1 MTAEL
6 AFLDLV
12 EAASLISTR
21 QASARQ
27 VVEAVLDR
35 TEAIAPDLNCF
46 ISIDREAALS
56 EADDRDRAI
65 VRDGVVGPLHGIPVS
80 IKDTFP
86 TANMRTTAGSPILAD
101 WIPEQDAVAVADLR
115 RAGAVIIGKTSAY
128 QFAFGSAHPDFGDV
142 KNPWD
147 ARRCCGGSSSGS
159 AAAVAAGLGYG
170 SLGSDAAGSVRSPGA
185 LCGVVAMKPTLDLI
199 SAEGAIPAAYTMDH
213 AGLFGRCVADVHR
226 QLLAFPAYRRIA
238 SEQMEPRGLKGLRV
252 GIPKRH
258 AGDTDFAI
266 AHGVEQ
272 VVSEAT
278 ERLVQAGALVREI
291 ELPRLD
297 EAQMLMVL
305 IFAGEINEFHLP
317 WLLTRKNDYPADVAA
332 LLTGSQSLPA
342 VAYVR
347 AQRIRQLLI
356 QRYAAAMADVD
367 VVATP
372 VMPITAWPI
381 GEAEVSVGGMPVSA
395 LTTQTWHCVPF
406 NLTGHPALSVPA
418 GLADG
423 LPVGLQLVGHMHA
436 DEALL
441 GVAASFEEVS
451 GRLLTFPPPT
461 GTPTGKEPIS

>member
-1 MTAEL
+1 MNDAL
-6 AFLDLV
+6 AFLNLV
-12 EAASLISTR
+12 EASSLISTR
-21 QASARQ
+21 QASAREI
-27 VVEAVLDR
+27 VETVIDRAEAV
-35 TEAIAPDLNCF
+35 APSLNCF
-46 ISIDREAALS
+46 ISLDREAALS
-56 EADDRDRAI
+56 QADERDHAMAQG
-65 VRDGVVGPLHGIPVS
+65 GVVGPLHGIPIS

-101 WIPEQDAVAVADLR
+101 WIPDHDAVAVADLR

-128 QFAFGSAHPDFGDV
+128 QFAFGSAHPDFGEV

-147 ARRCCGGSSSGS
+147 TERCCGGSSSGS

-185 LCGVVAMKPTLDLI
+185 LCGVVAMKPTLDVI
-199 SAEGAIPAAYTMDH
+199 STQGAIPAAYTMDH
-213 AGLFGRCVADVHR
+213 AGLFGRCAADVHQ
-226 QLLAFPAYRRIA
+226 QLLAFPAYRKTA
-238 SEQMEPRGLKGLRV
+238 SARLEPKDLKGLRV

-258 AGDTDFAI
+258 AMDTDIAI
-266 AHGVEQ
+266 ASGVEQ
-272 VVSEAT
+272 VISEAAD
-278 ERLVQAGALVREI
+278 LFAKAGAQVREI

-317 WLLTRKNDYPADVAA
+317 WYLTRKKDYPADVIA
-332 LLTGSQSLPA
+332 LLEGSQSLPA

-347 AQRIRQLLI
+347 AQRLRQHLVH
-356 QRYAAAMADVD
+356 RYAAEMADVD
-367 VVATP
+367 VIATP

-381 GEAEVSVGGMPVSA
+381 GEAEVSVGGTLVSA
-395 LTTQTWHCVPF
+395 LTTQTWHCVSF

-441 GVAASFEEVS
+441 GIAASFE
-451 GRLLTFPPPT
+451 
-461 GTPTGKEPIS
+461 